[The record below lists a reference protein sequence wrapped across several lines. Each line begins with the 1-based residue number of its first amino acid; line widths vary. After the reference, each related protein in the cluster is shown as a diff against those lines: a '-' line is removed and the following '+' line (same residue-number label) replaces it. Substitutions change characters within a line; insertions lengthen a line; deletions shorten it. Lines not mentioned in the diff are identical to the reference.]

1 MICRFNRLTRFG
13 FTAALFVVAGGAQ
26 AAPVPINFTVD
37 YFTVTPASTSAGDFN
52 TQCCYGP
59 VDDVASTLDPI
70 THLPVWNGVTA
81 PIGNGPIKD
90 TVGGAGTNI
99 EWWTPGTYNGDTV
112 VASGTGTASNPYLN
126 SAFFPP
132 KGNGTGNSPGLQTAI
147 FTGTFTL
154 ATNSNVTF
162 DLGADDDAY
171 LFVDGN
177 LVEGLGGV
185 HPNDFL
191 PANTITLGAGS
202 HAIELFYA
210 DRNVVAASLSFDLDS
225 TGIVPTPEPAS
236 LALLGAGLTVFGVIR
251 RRQKTY

>member
-1 MICRFNRLTRFG
+1 MTSPAPSTRSRTFPCG
-13 FTAALFVVAGGAQ
+13 TGSRRRSGTDQ
-26 AAPVPINFTVD
+26 SRIR
-37 YFTVTPASTSAGDFN
+37 SAG
-52 TQCCYGP
+52 
-59 VDDVASTLDPI
+59 L
-70 THLPVWNGVTA
+70 A
-81 PIGNGPIKD
+81 P
-90 TVGGAGTNI
+90 TSSGG
-99 EWWTPGTYNGDTV
+99 TPGTYNGDTV

-126 SAFFPP
+126 GAFFPP
-132 KGNGTGNSPGLQTAI
+132 KGNGTGDSPGLQTAI

-177 LVEGLGGV
+177 LVDGLGGV